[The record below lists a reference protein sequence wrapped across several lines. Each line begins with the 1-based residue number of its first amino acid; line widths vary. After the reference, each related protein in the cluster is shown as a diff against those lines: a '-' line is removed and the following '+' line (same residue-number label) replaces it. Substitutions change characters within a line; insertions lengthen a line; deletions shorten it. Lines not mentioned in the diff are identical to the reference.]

1 MPPRKRRRLRQRSGV
16 QVVELDGPK
25 RQRVLPAPLQQA
37 QETAEQ
43 ESHQHVMWVRADLGS
58 SASPSAAR
66 AASTLDRRLLTIIT
80 PETSEGKGATAAAA
94 ATVVA
99 QHRRRGP
106 RWMARVGPIVLSA
119 GGQAGTPPQPTFVQ
133 AAEALRGAATTLLWC
148 CACLRTPPGPPR
160 QSAGADVGGGGDQP
174 DNDGSTMRVEFDD
187 VEDALALLSRELTA
201 VPAGSARQRA
211 IVDTMRAIEVKAHAI
226 ERVQMIIGL
235 SMIYIRPSTSHRG
248 AGPGRWWR
256 TTRGP
261 FRHHTVECTPHITRS
276 SRLRSEPSVGNRA
289 SLTHPAT

>member
-1 MPPRKRRRLRQRSGV
+1 
-16 QVVELDGPK
+16 
-25 RQRVLPAPLQQA
+25 
-37 QETAEQ
+37 
-43 ESHQHVMWVRADLGS
+43 
-58 SASPSAAR
+58 
-66 AASTLDRRLLTIIT
+66 
-80 PETSEGKGATAAAA
+80 
-94 ATVVA
+94 
-99 QHRRRGP
+99 
-106 RWMARVGPIVLSA
+106 
-119 GGQAGTPPQPTFVQ
+119 
-133 AAEALRGAATTLLWC
+133 
-148 CACLRTPPGPPR
+148 
-160 QSAGADVGGGGDQP
+160 
-174 DNDGSTMRVEFDD
+174 MRVEFDD

-276 SRLRSEPSVGNRA
+276 SRLRSEPGVGNRA